1 MNCVLVI
8 VGEMLC
14 GVRVE
19 WRFLFV
25 LLDVTLLTNSM
36 GNWF

>member
-19 WRFLFV
+19 WESLFV
-25 LLDVTLLTNSM
+25 CLGATLLTSGMNA
-36 GNWF
+36 WF